1 MSKKPAL
8 KGAALGFLGLILMG
22 CAYAFFFMPN
32 QIAPGGVTGLATILH
47 LLFGFPVG
55 LTAALINIP
64 LFVMGWRSMGR
75 GFAIRS
81 LVAMLL
87 LSALLDGLPQIALT
101 TDKLLAV
108 GLGGGL
114 LGVGLSLV
122 VRGNATTGG
131 SDLAAAMLSRLFP
144 GLGFGNLL
152 FFIEACVVGFS
163 ALTLGP
169 ELALYAVVAI
179 LLSTKIVDAAQ
190 SGLREG
196 RLFFI
201 VSERPGEISRAVM
214 DELHHGVTQI
224 EAKGAYSGASRPL
237 LFCVVERPQ
246 VYSLRRLVAGI
257 DPHAFMVLTSANEIL
272 GEGFAHILPPKGSGM
287 Q

>member
-1 MSKKPAL
+1 MSKRAAMKEL
-8 KGAALGFLGLILMG
+8 ALGLLGLLLMG
-22 CAYAFFFMPN
+22 CAYTFFFMPN

-47 LLFGFPVG
+47 LLLGFPVG

-64 LFVMGWRSMGR
+64 LFVVGWRSMGR

-87 LSALLDGLPQIALT
+87 LSVLLDSLPKIALT
-101 TDKLLAV
+101 QDRLLAV

-122 VRGNATTGG
+122 VRANATTGG
-131 SDLAAAMLSRLFP
+131 SDLAAAMLARLFP
-144 GLGFGNLL
+144 GVGFGNLL

-169 ELALYAVVAI
+169 EATLYAVVSI
-179 LLSTKIVDAAQ
+179 LLSSKIVDAAQ

-201 VSERPGEISRAVM
+201 ISERPDEISRAVM
-214 DELHHGVTQI
+214 EELHHGVTLI
-224 EAKGAYSGASRPL
+224 DGRGAYSGASKPL
-237 LFCVVERPQ
+237 LFCVVERAQ
-246 VYSLRRLVAGI
+246 VYPLRRLVAGI
-257 DPHAFMVLTSANEIL
+257 DPQAFIVLTSANEIL
-272 GEGFAHILPPKGSGM
+272 GEGFRHILPPKGSGM